1 MHEERIF
8 QSISLFSSS
17 KNERGELN
25 FFFNLKYRPQ
35 VIIWCLGLGVN
46 SCALWL
52 RQTKDR
58 LFFNV
63 HCVLSGLACI
73 VLVTVKMISVGV
85 INKDLGFLLH
95 NQLLFSKFFIR
106 KYQLFKTK
114 IKLWHIWRMSWNS
127 TVYLTAETE
136 RVNPTAGCVL
146 VLLQTYRDILPSSG
160 K

>member
-1 MHEERIF
+1 MKRITSLSTLKGF
-8 QSISLFSSS
+8 LVGDSHAWGKNISFHLYIFILQEW
-17 KNERGELN
+17 KGWIGFVL
-25 FFFNLKYRPQ
+25 NLKYRPR

-73 VLVTVKMISVGV
+73 VLVTVKMISVDV
-85 INKDLGFLLH
+85 TNKDLGFLLH

-106 KYQLFKTK
+106 KYQSFKTK
-114 IKLWHIWRMSWNS
+114 IKLWHIWGMSWNS
-127 TVYLTAETE
+127 TLF
-136 RVNPTAGCVL
+136 
-146 VLLQTYRDILPSSG
+146 I
-160 K
+160 